1 MPSHNKFARA
11 PLWCALSLAL
21 GLAVISPQADA
32 AGLGRLNVTSGL
44 GQPLRAE
51 LEVTSVGR
59 DELPTLQ
66 VRMAPLAAFRAAN
79 LDFNPALTNLRF
91 ALDKRPD
98 GNYFVRISS
107 AQPVNEPYLDLMVEL
122 TWSTGRVIREY
133 TVLLDPP
140 SLRADAPVVPPVAA
154 ASTLTA
160 PSALPP
166 VTRPSTAPS
175 VPASP
180 GLATTPPGTPAAST
194 RPAATA
200 AAPRSTAPGE
210 GSYLV
215 KSGDTLGAIAGRNKP
230 ASVSLDQMLI
240 ALLRANPDAF
250 VAKNVNRLKAG
261 AMLTLPA
268 ESEVAGIGQPEARR
282 EVVAQSA
289 DFAQY
294 RSRLAQATGSA
305 PVVAT
310 APPAAA
316 GSGRV
321 TTRVQDKSA
330 PAATTGD
337 QLKIARAEQ
346 KSAPATAAAA
356 KADEAAAKARAIR
369 EEQERAA
376 QLKKTNEAIQKA
388 LQVQSKA
395 GAAAQKQAEKGSPAA
410 ATPPPAVAS
419 APIAVAPPAPMPA
432 PTPPA
437 VSPGAPTPAPAPVAP
452 VSPPGVPPVTPSP
465 IDSSKSAPTAVAPP
479 AATTAPAA
487 PAVTPTPAPVK
498 KAAPPP
504 ALPREEPGFFS
515 ELLSNTTTLLGL
527 IGIVGLLA
535 ALFGWSW
542 YRKRRAESSDRFKD
556 TGEGAQANSLFGATG
571 GQSVDTGT
579 STFNSSFIPAASQLD
594 SNEVD
599 PVAEADVYIAYG
611 REEQAEDILK
621 EALRLQP
628 DRHAVRVKLMEIY
641 ARRGDKSSFMAVAE
655 ELRERTG
662 ATGEDWERGVKLGR
676 TVDPAH
682 AMFAGAVVG
691 ASAGDSM
698 RGPTTGF
705 RIDPNTRT
713 RPSTLGGGAT
723 GGLDLG
729 GLTGAGSSVMARDT
743 TSANVPPLTQM
754 VVDTRMGDS
763 KMQVETKMPADTKFS
778 GPATTSAPTTQFRAT
793 LPGGEPAQKNG
804 AAGAPATNAA
814 TDFGSLDFDLG
825 PTRMGNLEVAT
836 RMPALDSAPASSE
849 PDPFAPTTPQRAEP
863 PAVSDMDF
871 ALPKEKYQPMAPTAT
886 GVGAI
891 PDLDLNI
898 PPSTR
903 MPVAQPTR
911 MPVAPSAMM
920 EEALSRPTVIGMKT
934 ASAVGSL
941 PDEQA
946 ARLTANTDQATVP
959 LIDFDLSA
967 VSLDAATKRGETEP
981 GSALA
986 QQMATKLDLARGYI
1000 DLGVKDGARELLDE
1014 VMRDGT
1020 REQRQAAVD
1029 LIKQIES

>member
-1 MPSHNKFARA
+1 
-11 PLWCALSLAL
+11 
-21 GLAVISPQADA
+21 
-32 AGLGRLNVTSGL
+32 
-44 GQPLRAE
+44 
-51 LEVTSVGR
+51 
-59 DELPTLQ
+59 
-66 VRMAPLAAFRAAN
+66 
-79 LDFNPALTNLRF
+79 
-91 ALDKRPD
+91 
-98 GNYFVRISS
+98 
-107 AQPVNEPYLDLMVEL
+107 
-122 TWSTGRVIREY
+122 
-133 TVLLDPP
+133 
-140 SLRADAPVVPPVAA
+140 
-154 ASTLTA
+154 
-160 PSALPP
+160 
-166 VTRPSTAPS
+166 
-175 VPASP
+175 
-180 GLATTPPGTPAAST
+180 
-194 RPAATA
+194 
-200 AAPRSTAPGE
+200 
-210 GSYLV
+210 
-215 KSGDTLGAIAGRNKP
+215 
-230 ASVSLDQMLI
+230 
-240 ALLRANPDAF
+240 
-250 VAKNVNRLKAG
+250 
-261 AMLTLPA
+261 
-268 ESEVAGIGQPEARR
+268 
-282 EVVAQSA
+282 
-289 DFAQY
+289 
-294 RSRLAQATGSA
+294 
-305 PVVAT
+305 
-310 APPAAA
+310 
-316 GSGRV
+316 
-321 TTRVQDKSA
+321 
-330 PAATTGD
+330 
-337 QLKIARAEQ
+337 
-346 KSAPATAAAA
+346 
-356 KADEAAAKARAIR
+356 
-369 EEQERAA
+369 
-376 QLKKTNEAIQKA
+376 
-388 LQVQSKA
+388 
-395 GAAAQKQAEKGSPAA
+395 
-410 ATPPPAVAS
+410 
-419 APIAVAPPAPMPA
+419 
-432 PTPPA
+432 
-437 VSPGAPTPAPAPVAP
+437 
-452 VSPPGVPPVTPSP
+452 
-465 IDSSKSAPTAVAPP
+465 
-479 AATTAPAA
+479 
-487 PAVTPTPAPVK
+487 
-498 KAAPPP
+498 
-504 ALPREEPGFFS
+504 
-515 ELLSNTTTLLGL
+515 
-527 IGIVGLLA
+527 
-535 ALFGWSW
+535 
-542 YRKRRAESSDRFKD
+542 
-556 TGEGAQANSLFGATG
+556 
-571 GQSVDTGT
+571 
-579 STFNSSFIPAASQLD
+579 
-594 SNEVD
+594 NEVD

-641 ARRGDKSSFMAVAE
+641 ARRGDKTSFMAVAE

-682 AMFAGAVVG
+682 AMFAGA
-691 ASAGDSM
+691 SAGDSV

-705 RIDPNTRT
+705 RLDPNTRS

-763 KMQVETKMPADTKFS
+763 KMQFETKMPADTKLS
-778 GPATTSAPTTQFRAT
+778 GPETTSAPTTQFRAT

-836 RMPALDSAPASSE
+836 RMPALDAAPDRSE

-863 PAVSDMDF
+863 PAVSDMEF

-898 PPSTR
+898 PPPTR

-920 EEALSRPTVIGMKT
+920 EEELSRPTVIGVKSS
-934 ASAVGSL
+934 SAVGSL

-967 VSLDAATKRGETEP
+967 VSLDAATRRGETEP